1 MQARLRDVLAAF
13 LFQGDDVF
21 KPVSVLSG
29 GEKSRLAL
37 AKLLVRPVNVLIM
50 DEPLNHLDIATVET
64 LEETLRTFA
73 GTIVFVSHDRF
84 FADRLATQI
93 WEMQEGR
100 VTIFQGN
107 FQDYDYAKR
116 LQASATPG
124 AAQLAAQGTGDSAP
138 STREQRKEQR
148 RREAEARNHQ
158 NALRRKQEK
167 ECAALEEKI
176 HEIEAEIQTLETQ
189 LASGEFVR
197 DENKMA
203 ELSRRYKQRLK
214 LRDRLYAE
222 WEALVD
228 SLECVSGG

>member
-1 MQARLRDVLAAF
+1 MRSSHSRIERQRRALLAARV
-13 LFQGDDVF
+13 LIDRMRVIYGQIERLTDA
-21 KPVSVLSG
+21 PVSAQ
-29 GEKSRLAL
+29 RAL
-37 AKLLVRPVNVLIM
+37 ACIADDPGIAASQLARVLGIQRSGVSHILKLLVARNWV
-50 DEPLNHLDIATVET
+50 
-64 LEETLRTFA
+64 
-73 GTIVFVSHDRF
+73 
-84 FADRLATQI
+84 
-93 WEMQEGR
+93 
-100 VTIFQGN
+100 
-107 FQDYDYAKR
+107 
-116 LQASATPG
+116 
-124 AAQLAAQGTGDSAP
+124 
-138 STREQRKEQR
+138 QR